1 MAEEISK
8 NAGSSREEAMIVSL
22 LGSIH
27 SRTGRRCWY
36 IYVDVFVVIPLSL
49 RSSMHSV
56 RFIVTRIGYSPI
68 SAGSVC

>member
-49 RSSMHSV
+49 RSQCI
-56 RFIVTRIGYSPI
+56 RFGL
-68 SAGSVC
+68 